1 MNWRIVAVTVIA
13 LLELAGLVTTLATF
27 ESPVAEF
34 GYNVGSDGATVVS
47 VEPGLPADRSGLR
60 PGDRLVYDSVPRVGR
75 LNTILNEPVAPG
87 DALRLKVERAGAI
100 RSVAMTPVPFPFLYG
115 ISDLFYAFAGLA
127 LGAVSLALVLLR
139 PSRLTWGFALVAP
152 PLLVP
157 EALVRWA
164 HHAPAA
170 PAFAC
175 EIAIALVYALQ
186 AWGIMIFASRFPDD
200 APHGPNVFVDRLAV
214 PLGLALGL
222 LYSYTYFNIWF
233 SPTPPPSALLYLQ
246 DYVAPSLPS
255 IFALFALVTTYV
267 VSRGSLRSR
276 LTPTLVAF
284 LILLLTGTAQQVA
297 ETVTSNPGE
306 LLFAYFAF
314 AIAAVL
320 VAISVAY
327 AVVRH
332 RVIDVSFIVGRTLVY
347 TILTL
352 FAVSVFS
359 LIEYFVGKLLER
371 GGLALVL
378 EIIAAAAIGLSMN
391 ALHTRLDRAI
401 DVVLF
406 RRRHLAE
413 ARIKRTA
420 AMLPHA
426 TSKDFVNHALV
437 HEAVE
442 SFDLASAA
450 AFVRND
456 DGNGYTRACS
466 AAWGDADAA
475 SLDLDDRL
483 VVHLRATRVPVHVAD
498 LPWERKDVPGGAQ
511 QPLYAIPVTLGT
523 GVEAIA
529 LYGGHTGGEDLDPDE
544 RHSLRGLA
552 NGAALAYDHLAAAE
566 LRRSLEAARAENESL
581 RRVER
586 TLTGL
591 LEGRLGKTDGGMLSG
606 GQPPVQPSE
615 RHEMP

>member
-1 MNWRIVAVTVIA
+1 MSWRVVVVIVIA
-13 LLELAGLVTTLATF
+13 LLELAGFITTLTAF
-27 ESPVAEF
+27 ESPAGEF
-34 GYNVGSDGATVVS
+34 GYNVGSDGVTVVS
-47 VEPGLPADRSGLR
+47 VEPGLPAQRAGLR
-60 PGDRLVYDSVPRVGR
+60 PGDRLVYESVPRVAR
-75 LNTILNEPVAPG
+75 LNTILNEPVALG
-87 DALRLKVERAGAI
+87 DTLRLNIERAGTI
-100 RSVAMTPVPFPFLYG
+100 RTIAMTPVAFPFLYG

-127 LGAVSLALVLLR
+127 LGAVSFALVVLR
-139 PSRLTWGFALVAP
+139 PSRLTWAFALVAP

-164 HHAPAA
+164 HHAPAG

-175 EIAIALVYALQ
+175 EIGIALVYALQ
-186 AWGIMIFASRFPDD
+186 ASGMMIFASRFPDD
-200 APHGPNVFVDRLAV
+200 SPHGPSAFVDRLAA
-214 PLGLALGL
+214 PLGLAIGA

-233 SPTPPPSALLYLQ
+233 SPAPPPRALLYLQ
-246 DYVAPSLPS
+246 DYVAPGLPS
-255 IFALFALVTTYV
+255 LFALFALVTTYV

-276 LTPTLVAF
+276 LTPTLVAVVF
-284 LILLLTGTAQQVA
+284 LVLTSTAQQVV
-297 ETVTSNPGE
+297 ETVTSNPSE
-306 LLFAYFAF
+306 LLFVYFAF
-314 AIAAVL
+314 ALSAVL

-359 LIEYFVGKLLER
+359 MIEYFVGKLLER

-378 EIIAAAAIGLSMN
+378 EIVAAAGIGLSMN
-391 ALHTRLDRAI
+391 ALHSRLDRAI

-413 ARIKRTA
+413 ARIRRTA

-426 TSKDFVNHALV
+426 TNKDFVNQALV

-450 AFVRND
+450 AFVLND
-456 DGNGYTRACS
+456 GADGYARAC
-466 AAWGDADAA
+466 ATGWGDADAG

-483 VVHLRATRVPVHVAD
+483 VVHMRATRAPVHLAE
-498 LPWERKDVPGGAQ
+498 LPWERSDVPGGTL

-523 GVEAIA
+523 RVEAIA

-544 RHSLRGLA
+544 KHSLRGLA
-552 NGAALAYDHLAAAE
+552 NGAALAYDHLAATE
-566 LRRSLEAARAENESL
+566 LRRQVEAVRAENESL
-581 RRVER
+581 RRIER
-586 TLTGL
+586 TLTEL
-591 LEGRLGKTDGGMLSG
+591 LERRLGKTEGE
-606 GQPPVQPSE
+606 VTN
-615 RHEMP
+615 